1 MVNQQ
6 KVINKKIVKRDKFI
20 PNANN
25 IKVQP
30 DKKVTYDKR

>member
-1 MVNQQ
+1 LQ
-6 KVINKKIVKRDKFI
+6 RDKFI
-20 PNANN
+20 PNANR